1 MCLINQLDREAKQVE
16 VTAKINE
23 KEVPR
28 GVVTGIELVSPS
40 SDNLPEQS
48 DFMSTEYKLK
58 AITKDVED
66 SSQVKWCYAVLTDS
80 EYRGKIKVSQVSE
93 SLSQTGE
100 EIAFKP
106 ENILSESSKKKLS
119 NKDVSAKLYIFA
131 YMKSPAYYTKHGQ
144 THVKCGIKK
153 DFLCNTK
160 AEIFPIKAVDNTD
173 ISILSAYTINI
184 LKQIGYESKLK
195 HIRITSTMRTPHD
208 QARIMYGNIK
218 SDGTE
223 SQYLLYG
230 SNGDKVIDVYV
241 KNQDK
246 DRGTVIKLMEKK
258 ILELGAS
265 KVSKHCL
272 SDFSTLNVVD
282 IGLGDMDDA
291 EIESCREVIEKYE
304 KQGLLKFINESKQNC
319 YHLEIYQ

>member
-1 MCLINQLDREAKQVE
+1 
-16 VTAKINE
+16 
-23 KEVPR
+23 
-28 GVVTGIELVSPS
+28 
-40 SDNLPEQS
+40 
-48 DFMSTEYKLK
+48 
-58 AITKDVED
+58 
-66 SSQVKWCYAVLTDS
+66 
-80 EYRGKIKVSQVSE
+80 
-93 SLSQTGE
+93 
-100 EIAFKP
+100 
-106 ENILSESSKKKLS
+106 
-119 NKDVSAKLYIFA
+119 
-131 YMKSPAYYTKHGQ
+131 
-144 THVKCGIKK
+144 
-153 DFLCNTK
+153 
-160 AEIFPIKAVDNTD
+160 
-173 ISILSAYTINI
+173 
-184 LKQIGYESKLK
+184 
-195 HIRITSTMRTPHD
+195 MRTPHD

-218 SDGTE
+218 SDGIK